1 MKKGQSK
8 NDDFRDIEAIM
19 KREEELKRLTGVDS
33 KKKKSADNPK
43 TSIKISS
50 RSNREEM
57 ERAEKRTLEKIAQE
71 ISNS

>member
-1 MKKGQSK
+1 
-8 NDDFRDIEAIM
+8 M

-33 KKKKSADNPK
+33 KRKKSADNPK